1 MKVFLPIKS
10 ILIVACC
17 LLTTGV
23 FAQRDFSKIE
33 IITEKV
39 TENIYMLKGSGGNIG
54 ICIGEKGVLMIDS
67 QFAPLSDKIKAAI
80 KKLSDQPI
88 HYLVNTHWHGDHTGG
103 NKNFNNDQMLLV
115 AHDNVYKRMSKD
127 NLVKAFSRTVPAA
140 PEIAQPEIT
149 FNDKMTLRFG
159 GEAVMIFHVDNA
171 HTDGDAIVYFANSN
185 VLHMGD
191 TYFNGR
197 YPYIDLSSGGSV
209 DGLLNAINTAIMIA
223 DENTKIIPGHGELSN
238 KKELL
243 KYREVVLTVRDRV
256 KVAIKEGKSLEAIKA
271 AKLNADYDEGWG
283 SGFINGERI
292 VDIMYTSLTTEM
304 GMEKKEEKE
313 EKEK

>member
-1 MKVFLPIKS
+1 MNAFLSLKS
-10 ILIVACC
+10 ILLVICS
-17 LLTTGV
+17 LLTVGV

-33 IITEKV
+33 IIPEKV

-54 ICIGEKGVLMIDS
+54 VCIGEKGVLMIDS

-103 NKNFNNDQMLLV
+103 NKNFNSDQVLLV
-115 AHDNVYKRMSKD
+115 AHDKVYERMNKD
-127 NLVKAFSRTVPAA
+127 NLLKAFTQKVPAA
-140 PEIAQPEIT
+140 PGKALPEIT
-149 FNDKMTLRFG
+149 FSDKMTLQFG
-159 GEAVMIFHVDNA
+159 GEAVMVFHVDNA
-171 HTDGDAIVYFANSN
+171 HTDGDAMVYFANSN

-209 DGLLNAINTAIMIA
+209 DGLLNAVNTAIMIV
-223 DENTKIIPGHGELSN
+223 DEDTKIIPGHGELSN

-256 KVAIKEGKSLEAIKA
+256 KTAIKDGKSLEAIKA
-271 AKLNADYDEGWG
+271 AKLNADYDEKWG
-283 SGFINGERI
+283 TGFINGDRI
-292 VDIMYTSLTTEM
+292 VDIIYTNLTTEM
-304 GMEKKEEKE
+304 GMEKTP
-313 EKEK
+313 KEK